1 MHESDFFTISA
12 SQKYPVPMSQSVTG
26 CYGLRLF
33 CERFEGYINQSDPY
47 NILLLISSTETTYM
61 KVVNILFRN
70 SE

>member
-1 MHESDFFTISA
+1 
-12 SQKYPVPMSQSVTG
+12 MSQSVTG